1 MISAFADRGRVR
13 RPARRVACLL
23 GALGLIAASVPAAPG
38 ADAASTA
45 PSAEEVLDAAFTN
58 RYKIDLVTTIE
69 LVMHGRGGQQRKRT
83 IEAVTKVIDGKVNS
97 IGRLV
102 APEYLR
108 GMTVLMMETEG
119 RGQNAF
125 VYMPSLNRVRRITT
139 AQRGDAFFGSDVT
152 YEDIE
157 QQYVDEFDFD
167 GIEEGELNGEP
178 VYQVHVRPN
187 RRYNYARATFTIAQA
202 DSAILQTRYYKRG
215 TDEPY
220 RVIAAPRAHMVD
232 LSGHVLPTRLKV
244 ENRMRGTYTDVQL
257 SNLDIERK
265 IPNRIFSVRT
275 LEQKRPLPGER

>member
-1 MISAFADRGRVR
+1 MTWTFAHSARASLPTR
-13 RPARRVACLL
+13 RAGCLL
-23 GALGLIAASVPAAPG
+23 GLLFLLAAGVPAAPR

-45 PSAEEVLDAAFTN
+45 PAPEEVLDAAFAN
-58 RYKIDLVTTIE
+58 RYKVDLVTTIE
-69 LVMHGRGGQQRKRT
+69 LVMHGRGGQQRQRT

-102 APEYLR
+102 EPEYLR
-108 GMTVLMMETEG
+108 GMTVLMMETEN

-125 VYMPSLNRVRRITT
+125 VFMPSLNRVRRITT

-167 GIEEGELNGEP
+167 GIEEGELNGEA

-187 RRYNYARATFTIAQA
+187 RRYNYARATFTIAQT

-232 LSGHVLPTRLKV
+232 LAGHVLPTRLKV
-244 ENRMRGTYTDVQL
+244 ENRMRGTHTEVQL
-257 SNLDIERK
+257 SNLDIELE

-275 LEQKRPLPGER
+275 LEQERPLPGER